1 MCVYVC
7 TARKWEL
14 QAESGKGFS
23 LRLAN
28 EYVHFHLHCFFD
40 NNDVPLG
47 ETKGAIDSRMCWA
60 SLQEVGREAA
70 LIALL
75 GASRLHLIGQLQE
88 VPING
93 GGGMR
98 WREGAACSPALS
110 VEINKEVEKCWGN
123 AVESSGNNML
133 VE

>member
-1 MCVYVC
+1 MCVCVC
-7 TARKWEL
+7 LEAEL

-75 GASRLHLIGQLQE
+75 GASRLHLIGQLKE
-88 VPING
+88 PPNRRG
-93 GGGMR
+93 S
-98 WREGAACSPALS
+98 CSLLAILLCR
-110 VEINKEVEKCWGN
+110 NK
-123 AVESSGNNML
+123 
-133 VE
+133 

>member
-1 MCVYVC
+1 MVSVC
-7 TARKWEL
+7 ERILKRAL
-14 QAESGKGFS
+14 QAESSKGFS

-75 GASRLHLIGQLQE
+75 GASRLHLIGQLE
-88 VPING
+88 EPPIRRGGRG
-93 GGGMR
+93 GGR
-98 WREGAACSPALS
+98 ICKPASS
-110 VEINKEVEKCWGN
+110 VEINKEVKKCWGHT
-123 AVESSGNNML
+123 VEKQWEQYASGI
-133 VE
+133 

>member
-1 MCVYVC
+1 MCVC
-7 TARKWEL
+7 GWKWEL
-14 QAESGKGFS
+14 QAESSKGFS

-75 GASRLHLIGQLQE
+75 GASRLHLIGQLE
-88 VPING
+88 EPPIRG
-93 GGGMR
+93 GEGGICK
-98 WREGAACSPALS
+98 AASS
-110 VEINKEVEKCWGN
+110 VEINKEVKKCWGRT
-123 AVESSGNNML
+123 VEKQWEQYASGI
-133 VE
+133 

>member
-1 MCVYVC
+1 M
-7 TARKWEL
+7 
-14 QAESGKGFS
+14 QAESSKGFS

-75 GASRLHLIGQLQE
+75 GASRLHLIGQLE
-88 VPING
+88 EPPIRRGGRG
-93 GGGMR
+93 GGR
-98 WREGAACSPALS
+98 ICEPASS
-110 VEINKEVEKCWGN
+110 VEINKEVKKCWGHT
-123 AVESSGNNML
+123 VEKQWEQYASGI
-133 VE
+133 

>member
-1 MCVYVC
+1 M
-7 TARKWEL
+7 
-14 QAESGKGFS
+14 QAESSKGFS

-75 GASRLHLIGQLQE
+75 GASRLHLIGQLVE
-88 VPING
+88 APIRRG
-93 GGGMR
+93 GRGVGR
-98 WREGAACSPALS
+98 ICEPASP
-110 VEINKEVEKCWGN
+110 VEINKESEEVPGPHCRK
-123 AVESSGNNML
+123 AVGTIC
-133 VE
+133 

>member
-1 MCVYVC
+1 MCVCVW
-7 TARKWEL
+7 KQEL
-14 QAESGKGFS
+14 QAESSKGFS

-60 SLQEVGREAA
+60 SLQEVVREAA

-75 GASRLHLIGQLQE
+75 RASRLHLIGQLE
-88 VPING
+88 EPPIRRG
-93 GGGMR
+93 G
-98 WREGAACSPALS
+98 AVCLPASS
-110 VEINKEVEKCWGN
+110 VEINKEMENCWGCAVEKRWEQY
-123 AVESSGNNML
+123 ASGI
-133 VE
+133 

>member
-1 MCVYVC
+1 MWVCVCVC
-7 TARKWEL
+7 IWNQEL

-23 LRLAN
+23 VRLAN

-75 GASRLHLIGQLQE
+75 GASRLYLIGQLE
-88 VPING
+88 EPPIRG
-93 GGGMR
+93 G
-98 WREGAACSPALS
+98 CSLL
-110 VEINKEVEKCWGN
+110 VCLLCRNK
-123 AVESSGNNML
+123 
-133 VE
+133 

>member
-1 MCVYVC
+1 M
-7 TARKWEL
+7 
-14 QAESGKGFS
+14 QAESSKGFS

-75 GASRLHLIGQLQE
+75 GASRLHLIGQLVE
-88 VPING
+88 PPIRRG
-93 GGGMR
+93 GRRGR
-98 WREGAACSPALS
+98 RGAACICEPASP
-110 VEINKEVEKCWGN
+110 VRNKYRK
-123 AVESSGNNML
+123 
-133 VE
+133 

>member
-1 MCVYVC
+1 MQKPKGGGSLLCVW
-7 TARKWEL
+7 KLEL
-14 QAESGKGFS
+14 QAERSKGFS

-75 GASRLHLIGQLQE
+75 GASRLHLIGQLE
-88 VPING
+88 ELPIRG
-93 GGGMR
+93 G
-98 WREGAACSPALS
+98 CSLRARVLS
-110 VEINKEVEKCWGN
+110 RNK
-123 AVESSGNNML
+123 
-133 VE
+133 

>member
-1 MCVYVC
+1 MHTGAAVHMNWNQRKGNLCMCAC
-7 TARKWEL
+7 IRKQEL
-14 QAESGKGFS
+14 QAESAKGFS

-60 SLQEVGREAA
+60 SLQEVGREAP

-75 GASRLHLIGQLQE
+75 GASRLHLIGQLE
-88 VPING
+88 ELAIG
-93 GGGMR
+93 
-98 WREGAACSPALS
+98 EGRLLAILS
-110 VEINKEVEKCWGN
+110 CRNK
-123 AVESSGNNML
+123 
-133 VE
+133 

>member
-1 MCVYVC
+1 MCVCVC
-7 TARKWEL
+7 VCVCVRAWEREL
-14 QAESGKGFS
+14 QAESCKGFS

-75 GASRLHLIGQLQE
+75 GASRLHLIGQLEE
-88 VPING
+88 VPIRRGECSLLASLFG
-93 GGGMR
+93 G
-98 WREGAACSPALS
+98 
-110 VEINKEVEKCWGN
+110 NKSRSAGTT
-123 AVESSGNNML
+123 L
-133 VE
+133 

>member
-1 MCVYVC
+1 MHTGAAVHMNWNQRKGNLCMCVC
-7 TARKWEL
+7 IRKQEL
-14 QAESGKGFS
+14 QAESAKGFS

-60 SLQEVGREAA
+60 SLQEVGREAP

-75 GASRLHLIGQLQE
+75 GASRLHLIGQLE
-88 VPING
+88 EPAIG
-93 GGGMR
+93 
-98 WREGAACSPALS
+98 EGRLLAILS
-110 VEINKEVEKCWGN
+110 RRNK
-123 AVESSGNNML
+123 
-133 VE
+133 

>member
-1 MCVYVC
+1 MCVCVC
-7 TARKWEL
+7 MCARVWKREL

-75 GASRLHLIGQLQE
+75 GASRLHLIGQLE
-88 VPING
+88 EPPIRRG
-93 GGGMR
+93 G
-98 WREGAACSPALS
+98 
-110 VEINKEVEKCWGN
+110 
-123 AVESSGNNML
+123 AVC
-133 VE
+133 

>member
-1 MCVYVC
+1 MNWKQRGGILCVCVC
-7 TARKWEL
+7 VCIWKQEL
-14 QAESGKGFS
+14 QAESAKGFS

-60 SLQEVGREAA
+60 SLQEVGREAP

-75 GASRLHLIGQLQE
+75 GASRLHLIGQLE
-88 VPING
+88 EPTIG
-93 GGGMR
+93 EGR
-98 WREGAACSPALS
+98 LLAILSWR
-110 VEINKEVEKCWGN
+110 NK
-123 AVESSGNNML
+123 
-133 VE
+133 